1 MNRFEEIFQILS
13 SGSKDDKIKVLES
26 SSQTNNPEIIRKI
39 ISKLDDPEIAVRG
52 EAFSS
57 LLLNENKISEFL
69 IQGLRSVNKNIK
81 AFSALVLANRED
93 SDAIPILELL
103 TKDPSS
109 MVRSCALGG
118 LGYLCSSKSST
129 VIRNCFEDEA
139 LQVRKSALEAFF
151 KIGDQILP
159 NEFERLTKDADDELK
174 FLIKNYKRKFNEIG
188 RAHV

>member
-26 SSQTNNPEIIRKI
+26 LNQTNNPEIIRKI
-39 ISKLDDPEIAVRG
+39 ILKLDDPEIAVRG

-57 LLLNENKISEFL
+57 LLLNKNKISEFL
-69 IQGLRSVNKNIK
+69 IQGLRSQSNKNIK
-81 AFSALVLANRED
+81 AFSALILANRED
-93 SDAIPILELL
+93 RDAIPDLELL

-118 LGYLCSSKSST
+118 LGYLCSSQSSSI
-129 VIRNCFEDEA
+129 IRNCFEDEA

-151 KIGDQILP
+151 KIGGQILP
-159 NEFERLTKDADDELK
+159 NELERLTNDADDELK
-174 FLIKNYKRKFNEIG
+174 FLIKKF
-188 RAHV
+188 

>member
-13 SGSKDDKIKVLES
+13 SDSKDDKIKVLEL

-69 IQGLRSVNKNIK
+69 IQGLSSTNKNIK

-93 SDAIPILELL
+93 RDAIPALESL

-118 LGYLCSSKSST
+118 LG
-129 VIRNCFEDEA
+129 
-139 LQVRKSALEAFF
+139 
-151 KIGDQILP
+151 
-159 NEFERLTKDADDELK
+159 
-174 FLIKNYKRKFNEIG
+174 
-188 RAHV
+188 

>member
-13 SGSKDDKIKVLES
+13 SDSKDDKIKVLES
-26 SSQTNNPEIIRKI
+26 LSQTNNPEIIRKI

-81 AFSALVLANRED
+81 AFSVLVLANRAD
-93 SDAIPILELL
+93 RDAIPTLELL

-118 LGYLCSSKSST
+118 LGYLCSNQSSAI
-129 VIRNCFEDEA
+129 IRNCFEDNMLE
-139 LQVRKSALEAFF
+139 VRKSALEAFF
-151 KIGDQILP
+151 KIGGQILP
-159 NEFERLTKDADDELK
+159 SEVERLTKEADDELK
-174 FLIKNYKRKFNEIG
+174 FLIEKFQKKM
-188 RAHV
+188 

>member
-26 SSQTNNPEIIRKI
+26 LSQTNNPEIIKKI

-69 IQGLRSVNKNIK
+69 IQSLRSVNINIK
-81 AFSALVLANRED
+81 AFSALILANRED
-93 SDAIPILELL
+93 RDAIPDLELL

-109 MVRSCALGG
+109 ICLLYTSPSPR
-118 LGYLCSSKSST
+118 
-129 VIRNCFEDEA
+129 D
-139 LQVRKSALEAFF
+139 
-151 KIGDQILP
+151 
-159 NEFERLTKDADDELK
+159 
-174 FLIKNYKRKFNEIG
+174 
-188 RAHV
+188 

>member
-1 MNRFEEIFQILS
+1 MNRFEEILQILS
-13 SGSKDDKIKVLES
+13 SDSKDDKIKVLES

-81 AFSALVLANRED
+81 AFSALVLANRVD
-93 SDAIPILELL
+93 RDAIPALELL
-103 TKDPSS
+103 TKDPSG

-118 LGYLCSSKSST
+118 LGYLCSSQSST

-151 KIGDQILP
+151 KIGGQILP
-159 NEFERLTKDADDELK
+159 NEFERLTDDADDELK
-174 FLIKNYKRKFNEIG
+174 FLIKNYQRKFNGPGGI
-188 RAHV
+188 

>member
-1 MNRFEEIFQILS
+1 MSRFEEIFQILS
-13 SGSKDDKIKVLES
+13 SSSKDNKIKVLES
-26 SSQTNNPEIIRKI
+26 LSQTNNPEIIRKI
-39 ISKLDDPEIAVRG
+39 ILKLDDPEIEVRG

-69 IQGLRSVNKNIK
+69 IQSLRSINKNIK
-81 AFSALVLANRED
+81 AFSALILANRED
-93 SDAIPILELL
+93 RDAISALELL

-129 VIRNCFEDEA
+129 IIRNCFEDEA

-151 KIGDQILP
+151 KIGNKILP
-159 NEFERLTKDADDELK
+159 NEFEMLTNNADDELK
-174 FLIKNYKRKFNEIG
+174 FLIKNYKKKCNGPGGI
-188 RAHV
+188 

>member
-1 MNRFEEIFQILS
+1 MNRFEEIFKILS
-13 SGSKDDKIKVLES
+13 SDSKDDKIKVLES
-26 SSQTNNPEIIRKI
+26 LSQVNNSEIIRKI

-69 IQGLRSVNKNIK
+69 IQSLRTVNKNIK
-81 AFSALVLANRED
+81 AFLVLVLAYRED
-93 SDAIPILELL
+93 RDAIPDLELL

-118 LGYLCSSKSST
+118 LGYLCSSQSSSI
-129 VIRNCFEDEA
+129 IRNCFEDEA

-151 KIGDQILP
+151 KIGGQILP
-159 NEFERLTKDADDELK
+159 NELEMLTNDADDALK
-174 FLIKNYKRKFNEIG
+174 FLIKNFKKI
-188 RAHV
+188 

>member
-1 MNRFEEIFQILS
+1 MSRFEEIFQILS
-13 SGSKDDKIKVLES
+13 SDSKDDKIKVLES
-26 SSQTNNPEIIRKI
+26 LSQSKNPEIIRKI

-69 IQGLRSVNKNIK
+69 IQGLSSTNKNIK
-81 AFSALVLANRED
+81 AFSVLVLANRKD
-93 SDAIPILELL
+93 RDAIPALELL

-118 LGYLCSSKSST
+118 LGYLCSSQSST
-129 VIRNCFEDEA
+129 IIRNCFEDEA

-151 KIGDQILP
+151 KIEGQILP
-159 NEFERLTKDADDELK
+159 NEFERLTNDADDELK
-174 FLIKNYKRKFNEIG
+174 FLIKKFQKKCNGPGGI
-188 RAHV
+188 

>member
-13 SGSKDDKIKVLES
+13 SDSKDDKIKVLES
-26 SSQTNNPEIIRKI
+26 LSQTNNPEIIRKI

-57 LLLNENKISEFL
+57 LLLNKSKISEFL
-69 IQGLRSVNKNIK
+69 IQGLRSQSNKNIK
-81 AFSALVLANRED
+81 AFSALILANRED
-93 SDAIPILELL
+93 RDAIPDLELL

-118 LGYLCSSKSST
+118 LGYLCSSQSSSI
-129 VIRNCFEDEA
+129 IRNCFEDEA

-151 KIGDQILP
+151 KIGGQILP
-159 NEFERLTKDADDELK
+159 NELERLTNDADDELK
-174 FLIKNYKRKFNEIG
+174 FLIKKFQKKM
-188 RAHV
+188 

>member
-13 SGSKDDKIKVLES
+13 SGSKDNKIKVLES
-26 SSQTNNPEIIRKI
+26 LSQSKNPEVIRKI

-69 IQGLRSVNKNIK
+69 IQGFSSVNKNIK
-81 AFSALVLANRED
+81 AFSALILANRED
-93 SDAIPILELL
+93 RDAIPALELL

-118 LGYLCSSKSST
+118 LGYLCANQSST
-129 VIRNCFEDEA
+129 IIRNCLDDEM

-151 KIGDQILP
+151 KIGGQILP
-159 NEFERLTKDADDELK
+159 NEFDRLTKDADDELK
-174 FLIKNYKRKFNEIG
+174 FLIKKFQKKM
-188 RAHV
+188 

>member
-13 SGSKDDKIKVLES
+13 SDSKDDKIKVLEL

-81 AFSALVLANRED
+81 AFSALVLANRTD
-93 SDAIPILELL
+93 RDAIPALELL

-118 LGYLCSSKSST
+118 LGYLCSNQSSAI
-129 VIRNCFEDEA
+129 IRNCFEDNMLE
-139 LQVRKSALEAFF
+139 VRKSALEAFF
-151 KIGDQILP
+151 KIGGQILP
-159 NEFERLTKDADDELK
+159 SEVERLTKEADDELK
-174 FLIKNYKRKFNEIG
+174 FLIEKFQKKM
-188 RAHV
+188 